1 MRHYDIFM
9 KLTSLSPCAALVAL
23 VAVVP
28 NAESRQDTAYGSAVP
43 EYLYQDG
50 AGVQAPY
57 GVPYSR
63 PDGYGG
69 TSGYFDDRIGG
80 ALESQGPGGY
90 RDLPPRGDYPEYGM
104 PWDEGPAVFPHYR
117 REGED
122 IGARPRPSGY
132 RPPAVGFQE
141 RAPAPS
147 PAYRFR
153 GEEQLGPAGVPWRGG
168 YHFRPLS
175 EQELERGGYAGGWR
189 SVAPDPVSVEERP
202 PPGLPA
208 DEAFG
213 YEPESWFRRYYGD
226 RP

>member
-1 MRHYDIFM
+1 M
-9 KLTSLSPCAALVAL
+9 KLTSLSPFAALVAF
-23 VAVVP
+23 VAVLP
-28 NAESRQDTAYGSAVP
+28 IAESRQDPAYGSAVS

-50 AGVQAPY
+50 VGEQAPY
-57 GVPYSR
+57 GR

-69 TSGYFDDRIGG
+69 SSGYFDDRIGG
-80 ALESQGPGGY
+80 GLESQGPAGY
-90 RDLPPRGDYPEYGM
+90 RGRPPRGDYPEYGM

-117 REGED
+117 LEGED
-122 IGARPRPSGY
+122 IGARPRPSGH
-132 RPPAVGFQE
+132 RPPAVGYQQH
-141 RAPAPS
+141 A

-153 GEEQLGPAGVPWRGG
+153 GEEELGPAGVPWRGG

-175 EQELERGGYAGGWR
+175 EQELERGGFAGGWR
-189 SVAPDPVSVEERP
+189 SVAPGPVGVVERP

-208 DEAFG
+208 NEAFG